1 MMGYGEAKG
10 IIPIACERIFDRI
23 AGNTD
28 TNLTIKVQC
37 SMLEIY
43 MEKVRDLFNP
53 TAGNLAVRMDPK
65 VGFYVKD
72 LTMSAVDSYIQISAV
87 RRPRRR
93 RHDSSSARACAPSG
107 ELRRARRRS

>member
-23 AGNTD
+23 KSNEDGS
-28 TNLTIKVQC
+28 LTIKVQC

-53 TAGNLAVRMDPK
+53 AAGNLAVRMDPK
-65 VGFYVKD
+65 IGFYVQD
-72 LTMSAVDSYIQISAV
+72 LTMSSVTSYEQISAV
-87 RRPRRR
+87 RVCGV
-93 RHDSSSARACAPSG
+93 HARAWHAC
-107 ELRRARRRS
+107 